1 MHIQGFMNIHLI
13 MRFFL
18 PEKIKLGTI
27 IENQIDDIDGGVSLQ
42 DTFHSFCPNISDIPS
57 SISIG
62 VSK

>member
-1 MHIQGFMNIHLI
+1 